1 MMKNISAVREMF
13 DNCTASR
20 VRLIAR
26 SVSSIYDQAVA
37 RHGVTIAQ
45 VNLLVTLADFGPST
59 LRKIGAFLRLERST
73 MSRNLDLL
81 MKRGLVEAISSNA
94 RGIRE
99 VAITPVGLDMI
110 EVVLP
115 DWRAAQMQAA
125 QLLGQDGMVLVN
137 ETVSSIWNTQ
147 L

>member
-1 MMKNISAVREMF
+1 MF

-26 SVSSIYDQAVA
+26 SVSAIYDQAVA

-45 VNLLVTLADFGPST
+45 VNLVVTLADFGPST
-59 LRKIGAFLRLERST
+59 LRKLGGFLRLERST

-81 MKRGLVEAISSNA
+81 MKRGLVKAISLNA

-99 VAITPVGLDMI
+99 VAITEAGLEMI
-110 EVVLP
+110 EAVLP
-115 DWRAAQMQAA
+115 DWRFAQTQAA
-125 QLLGQDGMVLVN
+125 RLLGQDGMELVN
-137 ETVSSIWNTQ
+137 ETASSLWNA
-147 L
+147 

>member
-1 MMKNISAVREMF
+1 MMKTTGPVREMF

-59 LRKIGAFLRLERST
+59 LRKIGEFLRLERST

-81 MKRGLVEAISSNA
+81 MKRGWVEAISSNA

-99 VAITPVGLDMI
+99 VAITPVGLDII
-110 EVVLP
+110 EAVLP
-115 DWRAAQMQAA
+115 DWRAAQTQAA
-125 QLLGQDGMVLVN
+125 QLLGQDGMELVN
-137 ETVSSIWNTQ
+137 EAASSIWNT
-147 L
+147 

>member
-1 MMKNISAVREMF
+1 MKTTSPVREMF

-26 SVSSIYDQAVA
+26 SVSAIYDQAVA

-45 VNLLVTLADFGPST
+45 VNLVVTLADFGPST
-59 LRKIGAFLRLERST
+59 LRKLGGFLRLERST

-81 MKRGLVEAISSNA
+81 MKRGLVRAISSNA

-99 VAITPVGLDMI
+99 VAITEAGLDMI
-110 EVVLP
+110 EAVLP
-115 DWRAAQMQAA
+115 DWRSAQTQAA
-125 QLLGQDGMVLVN
+125 RLLGRDGMELVN
-137 ETVSSIWNTQ
+137 EAASSIWNA
-147 L
+147 

>member
-1 MMKNISAVREMF
+1 MMMNISPVREMF

-59 LRKIGAFLRLERST
+59 LRKIGEFLRLERST

-81 MKRGLVEAISSNA
+81 MKRGWVEAISSNA

-99 VAITPVGLDMI
+99 VAITPVGLDII
-110 EVVLP
+110 EAVLP
-115 DWRAAQMQAA
+115 DWRAAQTQAA
-125 QLLGQDGMVLVN
+125 QLLGQDGMELVN
-137 ETVSSIWNTQ
+137 EAASSIWNT
-147 L
+147 